1 MLIGWNA
8 KNGSGQKGIFGIP
21 IAVGDTCE
29 EQSRYTLHSHICVWV
44 ENFNNLCDM
53 MFDGNMHIRQV
64 AQDEMLK
71 YFKLV
76 GQASLG
82 DMKLFIP
89 DDVDKTRWLLLIIV
103 RSHQKG

>member
-1 MLIGWNA
+1 ME
-8 KNGSGQKGIFGIP
+8 
-21 IAVGDTCE
+21 T
-29 EQSRYTLHSHICVWV
+29 
-44 ENFNNLCDM
+44 
-53 MFDGNMHIRQV
+53 HIRQV